1 MATQRSGTFFGF
13 ILGLVTGLAIAAAV
27 AFFLLRSSPV
37 TKKDEPKPEQP
48 AQPVQ
53 VVSQSGQ
60 APAADPNQPMYKDT
74 PQRPVNEQPAD
85 TAPAPSP
92 APAPAV
98 NRPAPAVA
106 ADTHQAAAPSSAS
119 SKVMSETTKANI
131 NQSVYLQAGAFRS
144 REQADNQ
151 RGNLAML
158 GFSSQIMQAGT
169 GADRV
174 YRVRLGPYQA
184 SKVASIQNRL
194 KSSGISTAVI
204 R

>member
-37 TKKDEPKPEQP
+37 TKKDEPRLEQP
-48 AQPVQ
+48 AQQVQ

-60 APAADPNQPMYKDT
+60 QPVTDPNQPMYKDA
-74 PQRPVNEQPAD
+74 PQRPVDEQAD
-85 TAPAPSP
+85 TAPSPTP
-92 APAPAV
+92 APVV
-98 NRPAPAVA
+98 NRPAPAT
-106 ADTHQAAAPSSAS
+106 DTHQTAAPASAS
-119 SKVMSETTKANI
+119 SKVMSETTKSNI
-131 NQSVYLQAGAFRS
+131 NQSIYLQAGAFRS

-158 GFSSQIMQAGT
+158 GFSSQILQAGSGT
-169 GADRV
+169 DRI

-184 SKVASIQNRL
+184 SKVASIQERL
-194 KSSGISTAVI
+194 KSNGFSTTVI